1 VKKSPEGKIGQ
12 RPLTRAEE
20 TAIAVLTWLANEPEL
35 LGRFLALT
43 GTDASSLR
51 HAAADPGF
59 LAGVVDFLI
68 GHEPTLLSFCA
79 ATGTPPEDV
88 VRAHMVLSGPDNPG
102 DL

>member
-1 VKKSPEGKIGQ
+1 M
-12 RPLTRAEE
+12 TAAEE
-20 TAIAVLTWLANEPEL
+20 TAIAVLAWLANEPEL

-43 GTDASSLR
+43 GTDPSSLR

-59 LAGVVDFLI
+59 LAGVVDFLM

-88 VRAHMVLSGPDNPG
+88 VRAHMVLSGPPG
-102 DL
+102 DF